1 MQSLLFYTRTA
12 FGLLW
17 LQVPSPVADYT
28 VLSQL
33 ADRAARE
40 CYAMSVQGSGVTDNV
55 AQVRRALVC
64 SHKHFVLLPLGCP
77 KTSLFLTTCSVAVGL
92 WRCALQGS
100 GGAFFASSNNSL
112 LISSCADIQATSP
125 QQGVALDA
133 ERKSCGRS
141 ATSTACPCITL
152 LNAAFN
158 SVPACCLIPLH
169 PHTVGGL
176 SSSPALVVS
185 CPANGN
191 SVQDGY
197 GPIIATLP
205 ASLSINQ
212 TTTQQQLDPSQN
224 ASDLPAV
231 PLVRFVDDGSFVL
244 PSTAPLTPAVIHMR
258 VLDAAGQDVQ
268 GEVLM
273 LLQADHQ

>member
-1 MQSLLFYTRTA
+1 M
-12 FGLLW
+12 
-17 LQVPSPVADYT
+17 
-28 VLSQL
+28 
-33 ADRAARE
+33 
-40 CYAMSVQGSGVTDNV
+40 
-55 AQVRRALVC
+55 
-64 SHKHFVLLPLGCP
+64 
-77 KTSLFLTTCSVAVGL
+77 AVGL

-112 LISSCADIQATSP
+112 LVSSCADIQATSP
-125 QQGVALDA
+125 QQGVAPDA
-133 ERKSCGRS
+133 DRKLCGRLLAAS
-141 ATSTACPCITL
+141 AVCPCITL
-152 LNAAFN
+152 LYAAIN
-158 SVPACCLIPLH
+158 PVPARCLFPLH
-169 PHTVGGL
+169 PNTVGSL
-176 SSSPALVVS
+176 SSSPALVAS

-191 SVQDGY
+191 SAQDGY

-273 LLQADHQ
+273 LLQADPPPVVTLFAVQMV